1 MHCKKRKKQT
11 KNNNSQDKWEEFLN
25 RDIQVIMDIPFIR
38 GILLIRDIP
47 VIMDIPFIRGIPLIR
62 DIPFRQIFPT
72 KQRRQCGWVL
82 QKIAKYKIFKQMF
95 TVIHLHGRFT

>member
-25 RDIQVIMDIPFIR
+25 
-38 GILLIRDIP
+38 RDIP